1 VRHYDSRVAQPASRI
16 PPTPDD
22 ESLVDPTPFIELR
35 YRYHRAKRSRTVR
48 RREESRLAH
57 YRFYIVLSVLVAL
70 AIAFLVGSWHEIH
83 HLFGI

>member
-1 VRHYDSRVAQPASRI
+1 VAQPASRI
-16 PPTPDD
+16 PPAPDD

-35 YRYHRAKRSRTVR
+35 YRYHRAQRSAKVR

-57 YRFYIVLSVLVAL
+57 YRFYIVLAVLVAL
-70 AIAFLVGSWHEIH
+70 AIAFIAGSWHEIH